1 MSQTQPRKQQKIM
14 PIMEWQEFILMK
26 LSNMNLQTVVK
37 WQVYTS
43 EVHHAC

>member
-14 PIMEWQEFILMK
+14 TIMEWQEFILMK

-37 WQVYTS
+37 RQVYTS
-43 EVHHAC
+43 DVHHAC